1 MKNENFDAVC
11 LRLWE
16 FVWVNVWDNL
26 KAKLQK
32 HSRGC
37 IYGLSEIWDEIIEEL
52 FRFQDKDDSNILNI
66 KDLISLF

>member
-1 MKNENFDAVC
+1 MAGE
-11 LRLWE
+11 
-16 FVWVNVWDNL
+16 
-26 KAKLQK
+26 AKIQK

-66 KDLISLF
+66 KDLVSFFNTGLAASNDCAQDDKE